1 MSKTNEISQ
10 TIKLLDET
18 IDIADKVAKNHL
30 TTAYEQCVKDIEAQW
45 RTMIQFSNVDDVP
58 PPFCLIS
65 EEIYYGLLLLHIKSL
80 ESYRAKI
87 VDEYNK
93 QQNDYRLEKQRNV
106 FTIICSIIGVIGVVV
121 GVVIT
126 KF

>member
-1 MSKTNEISQ
+1 MNKANEISQ

-30 TTAYEQCVKDIEAQW
+30 TTAYEQCVRDIEAQW
-45 RTMIQFSNVDDVP
+45 RTMIQFSSLDDVP
-58 PPFCLIS
+58 PPYCLIS
-65 EEIYYGLLLLHIKSL
+65 EKIYYGLLLLHIKSL
-80 ESYRAKI
+80 KSYQAKI
-87 VDEYNK
+87 VDEYHK
-93 QQNDYRLEKQRNV
+93 QQNDYRLERQRNI

-121 GVVIT
+121 GVIIS

>member
-1 MSKTNEISQ
+1 MNKTNKISQ

-18 IDIADKVAKNHL
+18 IDIADKVVKNRL
-30 TTAYEQCVKDIEAQW
+30 TTAYERCVMDIEAQW
-45 RTMIQFSNVDDVP
+45 RTMIQFSNLDGVP
-58 PPFCLIS
+58 PPYCLIS
-65 EEIYYGLLLLHIKSL
+65 EKIYYGLLLLHIKSL

-87 VDEYNK
+87 VDEYHK
-93 QQNDYRLEKQRNV
+93 QQNDYHLERQRNI

-121 GVVIT
+121 GVVIS

>member
-30 TTAYEQCVKDIEAQW
+30 KFSYEQCVRDIEAQW
-45 RTMIQFSNVDDVP
+45 RTMIQFSSLDDVP

-65 EEIYYGLLLLHIKSL
+65 EEVYYGLLLLHIKSL

-93 QQNDYRLEKQRNV
+93 QQNDYRLERQRNI

-121 GVVIT
+121 GVVIG
-126 KF
+126 KI

>member
-30 TTAYEQCVKDIEAQW
+30 TTAYEQCVRDIEAQW

-93 QQNDYRLEKQRNV
+93 QQNDYQLERQRNV